1 LDVATTYRGL
11 KHPNVKE
18 ANPILGENPSLGEM
32 LALKLI
38 VSALLFDLSN
48 GSPEDLLIP
57 NTIVTLAVI
66 NNVYVLHQVG
76 IID

>member
-1 LDVATTYRGL
+1 
-11 KHPNVKE
+11 
-18 ANPILGENPSLGEM
+18 M

-38 VSALLFDLSN
+38 VSALLFDLSKD
-48 GSPEDLLIP
+48 SPEDLLIP

-66 NNVYVLHQVG
+66 NNVYVLHEVG